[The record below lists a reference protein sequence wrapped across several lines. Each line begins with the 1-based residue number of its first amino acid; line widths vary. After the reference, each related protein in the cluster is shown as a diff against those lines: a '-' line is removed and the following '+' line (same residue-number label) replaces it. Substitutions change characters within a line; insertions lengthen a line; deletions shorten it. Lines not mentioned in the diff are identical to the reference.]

1 MDSLFDWHLIA
12 TVLCETE
19 KLCPVRRKAMG
30 FAPNGATEIMRIIL
44 QRGKG
49 LVNWMFVQNTF
60 NSTFIGPFARLFK
73 WSNSGRKFVW
83 VYFSKTF
90 FCKCIYAKLTLQKTS
105 SFRTLQVNFRGDF
118 PRIRLAGKEDGCV
131 LGISGK

>member
-1 MDSLFDWHLIA
+1 
-12 TVLCETE
+12 
-19 KLCPVRRKAMG
+19 MG

-44 QRGKG
+44 QGGKG
-49 LVNWMFVQNTF
+49 LVNWVFVQNTLTLPLSAPLPVYS
-60 NSTFIGPFARLFK
+60 NGPIQEENL
-73 WSNSGRKFVW
+73 SGCNF
-83 VYFSKTF
+83 F